1 MRRTLFIL
9 LASLLVLSCGRDPG
23 EAAVERDWTRD
34 AVVYELNTRQATAEG
49 TFAAA
54 QRKLP
59 ELKELGVDV
68 VWLMLSIRSARKAA
82 RELSAPT
89 MPSRTIATS
98 TRSSAPWRISTT
110 LSARPTTLASRSSS
124 TGWPTTPLRIIR
136 G

>member
-9 LASLLVLSCGRDPG
+9 LASILVLSCGRDPG

-68 VWLMLSIRSARKAA
+68 VWLMPVYPIGEKGL
-82 RELSAPT
+82 LAPT